1 MGNLGERKTPIIYTK
16 YIAMEYSVN
25 KTEKGGMINALSY
38 EKAAAEFENET
49 KQTEELSCSLQLKNL
64 LMTNLKL
71 LKLNE
76 ISAILLF

>member
-1 MGNLGERKTPIIYTK
+1 MDYLMK
-16 YIAMEYSVN
+16 
-25 KTEKGGMINALSY
+25 KTEEGPALNAASY
-38 EKAAAEFENET
+38 EKASAELDNET

-71 LKLNE
+71 LKLND